1 MNYSVELKP
10 SSRLNA
16 YSLEEA
22 RLISSWFSDSII
34 VDSNG
39 SWRDQPLCAVRRK
52 RLAEIHGFAVSFT
65 LNPKQQT
72 KTKSWT
78 TL

>member
-10 SSRLNA
+10 NSKLLA

-22 RLISSWFSDSII
+22 IIISSLFSDSII

-52 RLAEIHGFAVSFT
+52 RLAEMHGFADSCHGVDV
-65 LNPKQQT
+65 
-72 KTKSWT
+72 KST
-78 TL
+78 